1 MLFAAAQKEVT
12 RQLEIKTKQQ
22 EFGLVG
28 TPVPGTPLVQKF
40 HRLPLATLDAPDVKP
55 ADLMSTPS
63 EKVLPLE
70 SDSEAESEFY
80 MSSDEDS
87 EEAPCGMTSSSV
99 MSVLSCGF
107 FE

>member
-1 MLFAAAQKEVT
+1 MLSAASQKEVT

-28 TPVPGTPLVQKF
+28 TPVPGTPLVQKL
-40 HRLPLATLDAPDVKP
+40 HRLPLATLDSPDMKP
-55 ADLMSTPS
+55 ADVMDAPS
-63 EKVLPLE
+63 EKLLPLE

-80 MSSDEDS
+80 ISSDEDS
-87 EEAPCGMTSSSV
+87 EEAPCGMTSSSA

-107 FE
+107 LQ

>member
-1 MLFAAAQKEVT
+1 MLSAAAQKEVT

-40 HRLPLATLDAPDVKP
+40 HRLPLATSDSPDMKP
-55 ADLMSTPS
+55 ADLMNTPS

-70 SDSEAESEFY
+70 SDSEAESEF
-80 MSSDEDS
+80 
-87 EEAPCGMTSSSV
+87 EEVACGMSCTSA
-99 MSVLSCGF
+99 MSVLTCGF
-107 FE
+107 LE